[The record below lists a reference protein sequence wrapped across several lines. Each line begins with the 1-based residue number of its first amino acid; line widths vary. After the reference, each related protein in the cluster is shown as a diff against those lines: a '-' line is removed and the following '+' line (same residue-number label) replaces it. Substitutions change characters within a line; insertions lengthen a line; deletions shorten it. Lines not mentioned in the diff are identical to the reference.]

1 MNFNNKL
8 TIEIQYVQNIM
19 MENPYCI
26 FRTQK
31 YDVLYHLTKFETKTR
46 FVHQETKK
54 RFFLR
59 CKVDQVK

>member
-31 YDVLYHLTKFETKTR
+31 YDVLYHLTKFETKTE
-46 FVHQETKK
+46 FVHSETK
-54 RFFLR
+54 
-59 CKVDQVK
+59 